1 MYKVLIA
8 SKLNPQ
14 LRTRLEECGL
24 TVEEAPGI
32 GREELLAKIADYDVV
47 VVRSKPVIDKE
58 ILEQGAKGRLK
69 LVVRA
74 GVGLDNIDLE
84 TARRLG
90 VRVENVPEASTQS
103 VAELAL
109 AHILAL
115 ARRIHIH
122 KQLVQQG
129 MWKKENGL
137 ELHGKTLVIIGFGR
151 IGEKLAQLGR
161 ALGMKVIAHDLPELK
176 EKALKLRVEFEE
188 DLCRALSQADIIS
201 IHVPLTPGTRH
212 LINKSNINCIKPG
225 AILVNT
231 SRGQVVET
239 EALLEALEKGILGAV
254 GLDVLEHEPPRTE
267 AELKLAEHPDVLI
280 TPHIGASTYEA
291 QERIALLTAEKII
304 ANLQGVC
311 TPKARQQKAASIT
324 AST

>member
-32 GREELLAKIADYDVV
+32 GREELLAKIANYDVV

-188 DLCRALSQADIIS
+188 DLCKALSQADIIS

-267 AELKLAEHPDVLI
+267 AERKLAEHPDVLI
-280 TPHIGASTYEA
+280 TPHIGASTHEA

-304 ANLQGVC
+304 ANLQASC